1 MIEQAK
7 IYKCIKGDYVN
18 LRSHDGGGA
27 KLRVMV
33 LLCIL
38 LFGVLNPKMEESFR
52 LHTPGGVH
60 KGGYGS
66 FVHIVCFPRYFG
78 VLNPKIK
85 EFF

>member
-1 MIEQAK
+1 MSIS
-7 IYKCIKGDYVN
+7 D
-18 LRSHDGGGA
+18 LMMRGGA
-27 KLRVMV
+27 GYGSFVHIVQFLG
-33 LLCIL
+33 

-66 FVHIVCFPRYFG
+66 FVHIVCLPKYFG
-78 VLNPKIK
+78 VLNPKMK

>member
-1 MIEQAK
+1 MSISDLV
-7 IYKCIKGDYVN
+7 I
-18 LRSHDGGGA
+18 GGGVEP
-27 KLRVMV
+27 RVKV

-38 LFGVLNPKMEESFR
+38 FFLRLFGVLNPNMEESFR
-52 LHTPGGVH
+52 SHPPGGVH

-78 VLNPKIK
+78 VLNPKIQ